1 MERMPLNALRAFEAA
16 ARHLSL
22 SRAAE
27 ELHLTHGAISHQVR
41 ALEALLGTALFNR
54 RGRGVEL
61 TEPGQH
67 LAGVISGCFAQIN
80 QTMNAVRRQ
89 ANSTLTIS
97 VLTSFAA
104 RWLVPRLER
113 FHEAHPEVV
122 LNMRTGRELVDLR
135 RDGVD
140 MGVRVGR
147 GVYPGL
153 DTQFLMA
160 EDLFAVASPRLAGGL
175 PEVPADLRRYPL
187 LRDSFDDWAMWCGAA
202 GLDIKT
208 LKFGTAIQ
216 DSAVLLDAAA
226 GGAGIA
232 LARSVLAA
240 SDLASGRLVR
250 LFDVQVPNIFS
261 YWTVTLPERRDEPA
275 IVKFREWLKAEAA
288 RFTAETGAL

>member
-1 MERMPLNALRAFEAA
+1 
-16 ARHLSL
+16 
-22 SRAAE
+22 
-27 ELHLTHGAISHQVR
+27 
-41 ALEALLGTALFNR
+41 
-54 RGRGVEL
+54 
-61 TEPGQH
+61 
-67 LAGVISGCFAQIN
+67 
-80 QTMNAVRRQ
+80 
-89 ANSTLTIS
+89 
-97 VLTSFAA
+97 
-104 RWLVPRLER
+104 
-113 FHEAHPEVV
+113 
-122 LNMRTGRELVDLR
+122 
-135 RDGVD
+135 
-140 MGVRVGR
+140 
-147 GVYPGL
+147 
-153 DTQFLMA
+153 
-160 EDLFAVASPRLAGGL
+160 
-175 PEVPADLRRYPL
+175 
-187 LRDSFDDWAMWCGAA
+187 MWCGAA